1 MIKRFDDF
9 TRTSDIGA
17 KKGDS
22 FVVKQDTVRHGFN
35 RGSIVVLY
43 DTYRDSVTAKFEQGG
58 RTKYI
63 PWDNL
68 GPVEQTKKKGKKK

>member
-1 MIKRFDDF
+1 MIERFNEF

-17 KKGDS
+17 KIGES
-22 FVVKQDTVRHGFN
+22 FIVRQDTVGHGFA
-35 RGSIVVLY
+35 RGSIVTLY
-43 DTYRDSVTAKFEQGG
+43 DTYRDSVTAKFEQNG

-68 GPVEQTKKKGKKK
+68 GKVEQPKKKGRKK